1 MLFLTQLINM
11 FNRDERE
18 MFIKLMDDLSFE
30 REEMGYEG
38 MESELIADLL
48 LNHLGYELTDERQL
62 DKLTEY
68 IIKNQGHLRRK
79 IKGITLML
87 GKDVA

>member
-1 MLFLTQLINM
+1 MIFLTQLINM

-48 LNHLGYELTDERQL
+48 LNHLGYELEDEWQL
-62 DKLTEY
+62 GQLTEY
-68 IIKNQGHLRRK
+68 IIKNQGQLRRK
-79 IKGITLML
+79 VRGITLML